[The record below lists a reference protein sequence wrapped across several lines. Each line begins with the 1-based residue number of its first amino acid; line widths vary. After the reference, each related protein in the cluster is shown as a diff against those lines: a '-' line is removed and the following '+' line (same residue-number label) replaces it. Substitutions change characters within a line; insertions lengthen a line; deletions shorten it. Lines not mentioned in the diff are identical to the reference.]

1 MEAYREIMPG
11 DKLASIIDLPEDM
24 KTSDCEVIVLPL
36 EGKNK
41 KKIEKKTESFNW
53 KNLPRH
59 KMGKELSPINR
70 ENIYSSER

>member
-11 DKLASIIDLPEDM
+11 DKLASIIDLPEEM

-41 KKIEKKTESFNW
+41 KKTESFNW

>member
-24 KTSDCEVIVLPL
+24 KTSDCEVIVLLL

-41 KKIEKKTESFNW
+41 KKIEKKTGPFNW

-59 KMGKELSPINR
+59 KMGKER
-70 ENIYSSER
+70 SSSTRFR